1 MSKLAITQ
9 VRSSIGCKQ
18 NQRETL
24 KSLGLRKIRQ
34 TVERDDNP
42 QIRGM
47 IQTVRHLVTVEEVGS

>member
-9 VRSSIGCKQ
+9 VRSSIGAQ
-18 NQRETL
+18 ANQRATL
-24 KSLGLRKIRQ
+24 RSLGLRKIRQ